1 MERSEMRLAD
11 LGNLIEL
18 RSIRLRAHI
27 MRNVI

>member
-1 MERSEMRLAD
+1 MERSNIRFAD
-11 LGNLIEL
+11 LGILIEL